1 MVFGSSDDGNNIA
14 AYSKAFFSYSTFDFL
29 DTWIR
34 RETKESAVEIIQR
47 MIHRLQ
53 DMVFPGQLREN
64 IPCDCVLKPPKPGIR
79 ITPKGSCCPAVYLTP
94 EIADS

>member
-14 AYSKAFFSYSTFDFL
+14 AYSRAFFSYSTFDFL

-34 RETKESAVEIIQR
+34 REMNESAVEIIQR

-64 IPCDCVLKPPKPGIR
+64 IPCNCVLKPPKPGIR
-79 ITPKGSCCPAVYLTP
+79 IMPKGSCCPAVYQTP